1 MGKLNPWYIDVD
13 PIGIAAIRINVN
25 NSDTGEIRQ
34 ILLTVDDIA
43 SISYLDVPRVSAI
56 AEFVRNGDEQQGWSE
71 GASLLKLDALVSY
84 FPKGKE
90 CYEEE
95 Q

>member
-1 MGKLNPWYIDVD
+1 MEKLNPWYIDTD
-13 PIGIAAIRINVN
+13 LIGTTAIRINVN

-43 SISYLDVPRVSAI
+43 AISYLDVPRVSAI
-56 AEFVRNGDEQQGWSE
+56 AEFVCDGDEDLGKSE
-71 GASLLKLDALVSY
+71 GARLLKLDALVSY
-84 FPKGKE
+84 FPEDKE

-95 Q
+95 